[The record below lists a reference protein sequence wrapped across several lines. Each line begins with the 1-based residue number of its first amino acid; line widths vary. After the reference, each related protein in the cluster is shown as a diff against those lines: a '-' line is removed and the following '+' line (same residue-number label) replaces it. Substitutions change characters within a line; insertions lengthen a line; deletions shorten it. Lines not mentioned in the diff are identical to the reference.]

1 MFLLQKPSKRMK
13 RQHSD
18 DVVSPQQLLK
28 FAKDIDEFSSHN
40 VSITKAN
47 SNQSQS
53 TSKSLSDKTNN
64 KPLEN
69 LNNCE
74 SSTLNQS
81 SQRDEYSVFGEYVGM
96 TIRHLNND
104 TARIVVK
111 HYINNLLFEAEM
123 GKYDNG
129 ILASKTP
136 PNLYQTPDDN
146 F

>member
-1 MFLLQKPSKRMK
+1 MKP
-13 RQHSD
+13 QHSD
-18 DVVSPQQLLK
+18 DVISPQQLLK
-28 FAKDIDEFSSHN
+28 FAKDIDELSSHN
-40 VSITKAN
+40 VSIAKAN

-53 TSKSLSDKTNN
+53 TSKSLSDKIIS

-69 LNNCE
+69 LSN
-74 SSTLNQS
+74 SDLSTSN
-81 SQRDEYSVFGEYVGM
+81 QRDEYSVFGEYVGM
-96 TIRHLNND
+96 TIRHLHND
-104 TARIVVK
+104 TAKIVVK

>member
-1 MFLLQKPSKRMK
+1 MK
-13 RQHSD
+13 REGSIDIVELPQH
-18 DVVSPQQLLK
+18 LLK
-28 FAKDIDEFSSHN
+28 FAKDSDELSSHN

-64 KPLEN
+64 KLIEN
-69 LNNCE
+69 LNNSE
-74 SSTLNQS
+74 SSTPN
-81 SQRDEYSVFGEYVGM
+81 QRDEYSVFGEYVGM
-96 TIRHLNND
+96 TIRQLNND
-104 TARIVVK
+104 TAKIVVK

-129 ILASKTP
+129 MSTSKTP